1 MFIWKYELE
10 RSEEFEK
17 RIQFS
22 RFKSNKNLKTK
33 LSSAKEEVVEND
45 DENME
50 NKHKELEELIDE
62 AEIEENAID
71 YEEEYYT
78 DFEKKLIT
86 GRYILEKKQ
95 QFIINGKICVCEI
108 NKKSSIIVLG
118 LNTGVFCIYDINTFE
133 NKYTLQISDNKI
145 NSLAISNKGLWLAF
159 GSKKLG
165 QIVVWEWKSETYVF
179 KQQGH
184 YFDVSSIAYSPDGSL
199 LASGGQDGK
208 IKIWE
213 ITNSSCIVTFS
224 EHVSKVT
231 EIKFV
236 PNKPSVVV
244 SASLDGTVRA
254 YDLIKYK
261 NFRIMTTPKATQ
273 FLSLAVN
280 FSGEIIC
287 AGGMDPFSIYVWAL
301 KTGDLIDIL
310 GGHTGNILNYLF
322 TGPINCLVFS
332 TTKDFLISG
341 SWDKSVKTWE
351 LYSKNGNLETF
362 DHSHEVVSIDLSP
375 NDSEISVVTLN
386 GEIYNWD
393 ISLGSMKNI
402 LDCSRDICGGRL
414 KTDKTVAKKNLKN
427 KHFNSLNYNSSGNI
441 IICGGN
447 SQFVCL
453 YDTVY
458 QILIK
463 RFRLTSNRSLDG
475 IMNKLNSKNITENGE
490 QDLQDYDQSDSDY
503 EQTNDLPGTKESVNF
518 IFYF

>member
-22 RFKSNKNLKTK
+22 RIKSNKNLKTK
-33 LSSAKEEVVEND
+33 ILSAKEDELDND
-45 DENME
+45 DENKE
-50 NKHKELEELIDE
+50 NKLKELEQILEE

-78 DFEKKLIT
+78 EFEKKLIT

-145 NSLAISNKGLWLAF
+145 NSLAISSKGLWLAF

-224 EHVSKVT
+224 EHASKVT

-310 GGHTGNILNYLF
+310 GGHTG
-322 TGPINCLVFS
+322 
-332 TTKDFLISG
+332 
-341 SWDKSVKTWE
+341 
-351 LYSKNGNLETF
+351 
-362 DHSHEVVSIDLSP
+362 
-375 NDSEISVVTLN
+375 
-386 GEIYNWD
+386 
-393 ISLGSMKNI
+393 
-402 LDCSRDICGGRL
+402 
-414 KTDKTVAKKNLKN
+414 
-427 KHFNSLNYNSSGNI
+427 I
-441 IICGGN
+441 IIN
-447 SQFVCL
+447 
-453 YDTVY
+453 
-458 QILIK
+458 
-463 RFRLTSNRSLDG
+463 
-475 IMNKLNSKNITENGE
+475 
-490 QDLQDYDQSDSDY
+490 
-503 EQTNDLPGTKESVNF
+503 
-518 IFYF
+518 

>member
-1 MFIWKYELE
+1 MIIVQLLGGLGNQLFQYAMA
-10 RSEEFEK
+10 
-17 RIQFS
+17 
-22 RFKSNKNLKTK
+22 KSL
-33 LSSAKEEVVEND
+33 A
-45 DENME
+45 
-50 NKHKELEELIDE
+50 
-62 AEIEENAID
+62 
-71 YEEEYYT
+71 
-78 DFEKKLIT
+78 
-86 GRYILEKKQ
+86 LEKKQ

-145 NSLAISNKGLWLAF
+145 NSLAISSKGLWLAF

-184 YFDVSSIAYSPDGSL
+184 YFDVSSIAYSSDGSL

-224 EHVSKVT
+224 EHASKVT

-310 GGHTGNILNYLF
+310 GGHTG
-322 TGPINCLVFS
+322 
-332 TTKDFLISG
+332 
-341 SWDKSVKTWE
+341 
-351 LYSKNGNLETF
+351 
-362 DHSHEVVSIDLSP
+362 
-375 NDSEISVVTLN
+375 
-386 GEIYNWD
+386 
-393 ISLGSMKNI
+393 
-402 LDCSRDICGGRL
+402 
-414 KTDKTVAKKNLKN
+414 
-427 KHFNSLNYNSSGNI
+427 I
-441 IICGGN
+441 IIN
-447 SQFVCL
+447 
-453 YDTVY
+453 
-458 QILIK
+458 
-463 RFRLTSNRSLDG
+463 
-475 IMNKLNSKNITENGE
+475 
-490 QDLQDYDQSDSDY
+490 
-503 EQTNDLPGTKESVNF
+503 
-518 IFYF
+518 